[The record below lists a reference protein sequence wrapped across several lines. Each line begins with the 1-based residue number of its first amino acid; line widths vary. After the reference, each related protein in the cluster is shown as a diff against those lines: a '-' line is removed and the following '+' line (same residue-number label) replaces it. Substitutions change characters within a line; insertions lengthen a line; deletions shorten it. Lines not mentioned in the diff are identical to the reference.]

1 MRGVSLLVFLQFSLP
16 LIYISNHH
24 VLGHPS
30 VYYACVFLS
39 SHNTSN
45 DNDNNNNSNN
55 NNNNIAIILL
65 ITDNDIF
72 TVIYLDYVQSSLSRG
87 NDNGSVQIL

>member
-1 MRGVSLLVFLQFSLP
+1 MHGLSLLVFLQFSLP

-24 VLGHPS
+24 VLGNPS

-45 DNDNNNNSNN
+45 DNDNNNNSN

-87 NDNGSVQIL
+87 NDNGSVEIL